1 MDKEISLRGYIFVW
15 DEDKEAINIKKHGI
29 DFTTAAKTFFDPS
42 LVIIWDKKHSD
53 MDEMRYAAFGLSE
66 NLSLLVTIHVD
77 KQEKIR
83 IISSR
88 KAEKKEAPRPGTHSP
103 SRRQKAGA
111 DNPYRHLRRK
121 TTCRLDRARC
131 AG

>member
-42 LVIIWDKKHSD
+42 LVIIWDKNHSD

-66 NLSLLVTIHVD
+66 NMSLLVTIQVD

-88 KAEKKEAPRPGTHSP
+88 KAEKKEVSIYA
-103 SRRQKAGA
+103 RQ
-111 DNPYRHLRRK
+111 
-121 TTCRLDRARC
+121 
-131 AG
+131 

>member
-42 LVIIWDKKHSD
+42 LVIIWDKKHSE

-66 NLSLLVTIHVD
+66 NMSLLVTIHVD
-77 KQEKIR
+77 RQEKIR

-88 KAEKKEAPRPGTHSP
+88 KAEKKEFSIYA
-103 SRRQKAGA
+103 RQ
-111 DNPYRHLRRK
+111 
-121 TTCRLDRARC
+121 
-131 AG
+131 

>member
-42 LVIIWDKKHSD
+42 LVIIWDKKHSE
-53 MDEMRYAAFGLSE
+53 MDEMRYAAFVLSE
-66 NLSLLVTIHVD
+66 NMSLLVTIHVD
-77 KQEKIR
+77 RQEKIR

-88 KAEKKEAPRPGTHSP
+88 KAEKKEVSIYA
-103 SRRQKAGA
+103 RQ
-111 DNPYRHLRRK
+111 
-121 TTCRLDRARC
+121 
-131 AG
+131 